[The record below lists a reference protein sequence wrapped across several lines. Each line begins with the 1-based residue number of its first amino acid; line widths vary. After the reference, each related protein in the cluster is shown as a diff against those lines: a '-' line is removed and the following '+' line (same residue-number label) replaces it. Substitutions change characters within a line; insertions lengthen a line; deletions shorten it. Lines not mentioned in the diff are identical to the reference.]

1 MPPTIVLV
9 RDEAD
14 VLRDEGE
21 AMPRACE
28 RPASRSRPSAT
39 TTAPCTTSRCS
50 TRSGST
56 HATRAAVAH
65 AIAVLREALHNV
77 RR

>member
-28 RPASRSRPSAT
+28 RPASRSTVRYDDGTVHDVMMLNPL
-39 TTAPCTTSRCS
+39 
-50 TRSGST
+50 GST

-65 AIAVLREALHNV
+65 GIAVLREALHNV

>member
-9 RDEAD
+9 HDEAD
-14 VLRDEGE
+14 VLRDEGD
-21 AMPRACE
+21 AYAARLWSGRRRGHDRPLRRRHRADSMMLN
-28 RPASRSRPSAT
+28 PP
-39 TTAPCTTSRCS
+39 
-50 TRSGST
+50 GIT

-65 AIAVLREALHNV
+65 AIAVPREALHNV